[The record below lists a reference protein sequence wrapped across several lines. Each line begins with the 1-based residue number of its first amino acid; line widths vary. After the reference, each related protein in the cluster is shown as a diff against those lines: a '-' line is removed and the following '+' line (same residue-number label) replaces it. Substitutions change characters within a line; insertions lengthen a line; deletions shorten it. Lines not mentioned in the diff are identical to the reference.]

1 MTDTHENGGRK
12 SPFLRAQE
20 AADYL
25 GLTRSTLEHYRWIGG
40 GPSYRKHGGLVFY
53 HIDDLSAQGSTGSP
67 SITTIP
73 AIPTP
78 ISSCA
83 ARIRWDAIWSSPA
96 II

>member
-40 GPSYRKHGGLVFY
+40 GPSYCKHGGLVFY
-53 HIDDLSAQGSTGSP
+53 HIDDLIEWSERRKFKDSATRVRP
-67 SITTIP
+67 
-73 AIPTP
+73 
-78 ISSCA
+78 
-83 ARIRWDAIWSSPA
+83 
-96 II
+96 

>member
-53 HIDDLSAQGSTGSP
+53 HIDDLIERSERRKFKDSATRVRP
-67 SITTIP
+67 
-73 AIPTP
+73 
-78 ISSCA
+78 
-83 ARIRWDAIWSSPA
+83 
-96 II
+96 

>member
-1 MTDTHENGGRK
+1 MLTLPRSRNDRKGQITMTNTHENGGRK

-53 HIDDLSAQGSTGSP
+53 HIDDLIEWSERRKFKDSATRVRP
-67 SITTIP
+67 
-73 AIPTP
+73 
-78 ISSCA
+78 
-83 ARIRWDAIWSSPA
+83 
-96 II
+96 